1 MRWVII
7 YSRSGEAKKR
17 KRRSRFAEEESY
29 DVRVVTQERGESTRS
44 DRVKSEEIIPDVLKV
59 WRLWLIESEAERKET
74 SGIIFLLFF

>member
-1 MRWVII
+1 M

-59 WRLWLIESEAERKET
+59 
-74 SGIIFLLFF
+74 